1 MKRKDES
8 VFLRPTLY
16 QYHIMNPKKVWKSL
30 IVFSFLMGSLCTAS
44 YGQFAEGSKAVG
56 GNVGFYSQ
64 TVNPPSGLDFSQS
77 SFQLQLNGGYFFK
90 ENLEAGI
97 RLGLVAIGSEQE
109 NQQGAQRNSWSSF
122 EIGPYGRAYYT
133 ITDVLALF
141 GEGGLQFGFGGD
153 SDENRLRTFE
163 MGVRPGAILMVN
175 ENLGLE
181 AKLGF
186 FGYQRQASGESE
198 NFNDTKE
205 ISSVFQAGLNLN
217 TVSFGFRLYITD

>member
-1 MKRKDES
+1 MKHKNES

-30 IVFSFLMGSLCTAS
+30 MVFSFLMGSFCTVS
-44 YGQFAEGSKAVG
+44 YGQFAEDSKAVG

-64 TVNPPSGLDFSQS
+64 TVNPPSGLDFSQN

-97 RLGLVAIGSEQE
+97 RLGLVTMGSEQE
-109 NQQGAQRNSWSSF
+109 NQQGAQRDSWSSF

-153 SDENRLRTFE
+153 SGENRLRTFE
-163 MGVRPGAILMVN
+163 MGVRPGVILMVN

-186 FGYQRQASGESE
+186 LGYQRQASGESE

>member
-1 MKRKDES
+1 MKHKDES

-30 IVFSFLMGSLCTAS
+30 VVFSFLMGSLCTVS

-64 TVNPPSGLDFSQS
+64 TVNPPSGLDFSQN

-90 ENLEAGI
+90 ENLEAGL
-97 RLGLVAIGSEQE
+97 RLGLSTTGSELE
-109 NQQGAQRNSWSSF
+109 SQQGAQRTSGSSF
-122 EIGPYGRAYYT
+122 NIGPYGRAYYT
-133 ITDVLALF
+133 ITDVLSLF
-141 GEGGLQFGFGGD
+141 GEGGMNFGFGGD
-153 SDENRLRTFE
+153 SDNNRLRTFD
-163 MGVRPGAILMVN
+163 MGVSPGIVLMVN

-181 AKLGF
+181 AKTGF
-186 FGYQRQASGESE
+186 FGYVRQAIGESE